1 VTEPPRSLARG
12 LARLTLRRLGA
23 LAALC
28 ALAGGGCSSG
38 DDDTLPPLPIEGG
51 TAAPAPTPFVTLGA
65 PSTTSTTL
73 APAPAATTTTTTVVT
88 ATTSAAAAAGDWDGA
103 RFDLGVITALTKVGA
118 LEGISLDRWSYTSPD
133 GRLLDA
139 SSFDAEPIVAWWQAS
154 PFVNVNPR
162 TRTFVLAPDVQVQ
175 LVDPAGRATACTD
188 PPPAS
193 PPAPTRTPATVAALS
208 DPANTGTVAIL
219 TYGPT
224 GQVTKIRLTRGC

>member
-1 VTEPPRSLARG
+1 V
-12 LARLTLRRLGA
+12 TLRRLGV

-38 DDDTLPPLPIEGG
+38 DDDTLQPLPIEGA
-51 TAAPAPTPFVTLGA
+51 TAAPAPTPFVTLGP
-65 PSTTSTTL
+65 PSTTSTTM
-73 APAPAATTTTTTVVT
+73 APAPTTTTTVVT
-88 ATTSAAAAAGDWDGA
+88 ATTAAAAAAGDWDGA
-103 RFDLGVITALTKVGA
+103 RFDLGVVTALTKVGA
-118 LEGISLDRWSYTSPD
+118 LDAVALDRWSYTSPD

-188 PPPAS
+188 PPPAT
-193 PPAPTRTPATVAALS
+193 PPAPSWTPATVAALS

-219 TYGPT
+219 TYNSS
-224 GQVTKIRLTRGC
+224 GQVSRIRLTRGC

>member
-1 VTEPPRSLARG
+1 M
-12 LARLTLRRLGA
+12 TLRRLGA

-38 DDDTLPPLPIEGG
+38 DDDTLQPLPIEGA
-51 TAAPAPTPFVTLGA
+51 TAAPGPTPFVTLGA
-65 PSTTSTTL
+65 PSTTSTTV
-73 APAPAATTTTTTVVT
+73 APAATTTTTTI
-88 ATTSAAAAAGDWDGA
+88 ATGTTVAAAAAGDWDGA
-103 RFDLGVITALTKVGA
+103 RFDIGVVTALTKVGA
-118 LEGISLDRWSYTSPD
+118 LDAVALDRWSYTAPD

-139 SSFDAEPIVAWWQAS
+139 TSFDAEPIVAWWQAS

-175 LVDPAGRATACTD
+175 LVDPAGRTTACVD
-188 PPPAS
+188 PPPAA
-193 PPAPTRTPATVAALS
+193 APTPTWTPATVAALS